1 MFVNIEAFFLNALA
15 DTQAVY
21 LLDAIEQS
29 ESTGSSPKVNHQ
41 NAEQFSSEE
50 SKVKFAKRLKEAME
64 RVGMNQVELSRKSGI
79 TKSGITQYVSGKY
92 EAKQEALYLIAKA
105 LDVNEAWLMG
115 HDVPKERNITESD
128 LSVEVRLL
136 DQISLRFGKSA
147 VQALSILNELN
158 EDGQKKALS
167 ALEDLSEIPKYRKD
181 DDS

>member
-1 MFVNIEAFFLNALA
+1 MK
-15 DTQAVY
+15 
-21 LLDAIEQS
+21 
-29 ESTGSSPKVNHQ
+29 STFQ
-41 NAEQFSSEE
+41 
-50 SKVKFAKRLKEAME
+50 KRLTE
-64 RVGMNQVELSRKSGI
+64 RMDELDFRQADLAEKTGLSKSRISHYINGR
-79 TKSGITQYVSGKY
+79 Y

>member
-1 MFVNIEAFFLNALA
+1 MK
-15 DTQAVY
+15 
-21 LLDAIEQS
+21 
-29 ESTGSSPKVNHQ
+29 STFQ
-41 NAEQFSSEE
+41 
-50 SKVKFAKRLKEAME
+50 KRLTE
-64 RVGMNQVELSRKSGI
+64 RMDELDFRQADLAEKTGLSKSRISHYINGR
-79 TKSGITQYVSGKY
+79 Y

-128 LSVEVRLL
+128 LSIEVRLL

>member
-1 MFVNIEAFFLNALA
+1 MKGGFTIMK
-15 DTQAVY
+15 
-21 LLDAIEQS
+21 
-29 ESTGSSPKVNHQ
+29 STFQ
-41 NAEQFSSEE
+41 
-50 SKVKFAKRLKEAME
+50 KRLTE
-64 RVGMNQVELSRKSGI
+64 RMDELDFRQADLAEKTGLSKSRISHYINGR
-79 TKSGITQYVSGKY
+79 Y

-128 LSVEVRLL
+128 LSIEVRLL

>member
-1 MFVNIEAFFLNALA
+1 MK
-15 DTQAVY
+15 
-21 LLDAIEQS
+21 
-29 ESTGSSPKVNHQ
+29 STFQ
-41 NAEQFSSEE
+41 
-50 SKVKFAKRLKEAME
+50 KRLTE
-64 RVGMNQVELSRKSGI
+64 RMDELDFRQADLAEKTGLSKSRISHYINGR
-79 TKSGITQYVSGKY
+79 Y

-128 LSVEVRLL
+128 ISVEVRLL

-147 VQALSILNELN
+147 VQALSILTELN

-167 ALEDLSEIPKYRKD
+167 TLEDLSESPKYRKD

>member
-1 MFVNIEAFFLNALA
+1 MR
-15 DTQAVY
+15 
-21 LLDAIEQS
+21 
-29 ESTGSSPKVNHQ
+29 STFQ
-41 NAEQFSSEE
+41 
-50 SKVKFAKRLKEAME
+50 KRLTE
-64 RVGMNQVELSRKSGI
+64 RMDELDFRQADLAEKTGLSKSRISHYINGR
-79 TKSGITQYVSGKY
+79 Y

-128 LSVEVRLL
+128 ISVEVRLL

-147 VQALSILNELN
+147 VQALSILTELN

-167 ALEDLSEIPKYRKD
+167 TLEDLSEIPKYRKD